1 MKHIQKNIQY
11 IHPESFAKYLSPLTT
26 NNCSKSSLSIIS
38 CLKYN
43 FAIVHF
49 KGEKNHNKV
58 IPETGKNI

>member
-1 MKHIQKNIQY
+1 M
-11 IHPESFAKYLSPLTT
+11 HPESFAKYLSPLTI

-38 CLKYN
+38 FLKYN